1 LQNFNGSKLRTEE
14 ELTKLK
20 QEKCKLEEEL
30 QKFESEKKDLKT
42 TISTLELE
50 KKELKSA
57 ISFLEKEKQQL
68 KDKLSKEKEDT
79 AKVLIIRFKFVL
91 LNSYLKFFN
100 TQILDQL
107 RQDLDSQQTQVD
119 NYHREN
125 LHLNIQLKKYI
136 KEATD
141 LTAQLQAASKD
152 KNLTAQTNSKQLDDV
167 SKACSYI
174 Y

>member
-20 QEKCKLEEEL
+20 QEKCKLEEAL
-30 QKFESEKKDLKT
+30 QKFESEKKDLIN
-42 TISTLELE
+42 TISTFELQ
-50 KKELKSA
+50 KKELMSA
-57 ISFLEKEKQQL
+57 ISLLEKEKQQL
-68 KDKLSKEKEDT
+68 EVKVSKEKEDT
-79 AKVLIIRFKFVL
+79 AKVLIINFKFVL
-91 LNSYLKFFN
+91 LIPHLNFFN
-100 TQILDQL
+100 TQVLDQL

-125 LHLNIQLKKYI
+125 LHLNIQVKKYI

-141 LTAQLQAASKD
+141 LRAQLEAASND
-152 KNLTAQTNSKQLDDV
+152 KNAIAQNNSKQLDDV

-174 Y
+174 